1 MLIDRRRNLKARL
14 YVVERSIIEVEGLLK
29 QFHSILHQQGTLQTS
44 FLPAQARIV
53 NDRAAKEL
61 FRIRDRISRTGRE
74 IDDQLGGI
82 AVLVEEQA
90 YEKLSSL
97 REEFIRSYR
106 ETINSNTF
114 EDFIG
119 ASSRLLGIGFRI
131 VRAVREHYNLS
142 S

>member
-1 MLIDRRRNLKARL
+1 
-14 YVVERSIIEVEGLLK
+14 
-29 QFHSILHQQGTLQTS
+29 LQTS